1 MSRYLFCCL
10 WLHWCGAGL
19 VGLWAVVLP
28 ELAIAQVPATQ
39 DRSSILRFDPC
50 QGLNQGGQS
59 RLSMPEGDA
68 LDQGGA
74 IVADPMEE
82 CDFPSYRLGP
92 GDSIFVGVQRF
103 PDLSFEAT
111 LDLRGNVVMPLG
123 GSINLVGLTPEQAER
138 RIYDR
143 YNQYVVN
150 PDIAVILTGQRPVE
164 VTVVG
169 EVPRPGFH
177 PLTAPQLSTA
187 LLSAGGTTTE
197 ADLRRVRIERSHPSG
212 RSIHQTI
219 DLFKPL
225 QQGRALPQVR
235 LQDGDVVTVPRLTH
249 DNDDDYDRALVA
261 RSTLARPEIV
271 VRVLN
276 RAGGGRGIEAR
287 FGAVTLPNGSRFLDA
302 LALAQ
307 VNPDLAAYD
316 RIAVIRFNPETES
329 ADTIMVDA
337 AAAIAGDMGQNI
349 ALQDNDVL
357 VVDRNLL
364 ARVTYGLNVFTQPF
378 RDVLG
383 FLLFFDSLANA
394 ADSLFRP

>member
-1 MSRYLFCCL
+1 MSLT
-10 WLHWCGAGL
+10 
-19 VGLWAVVLP
+19 
-28 ELAIAQVPATQ
+28 E
-39 DRSSILRFDPC
+39 SSTLLSDPC
-50 QGLNQGGQS
+50 PGQGTDGQAS
-59 RLSMPEGDA
+59 PSVPRNSGVGHSTVIL
-68 LDQGGA
+68 
-74 IVADPMEE
+74 ADPIEA
-82 CDFPSYRLGP
+82 CDFQGYRLGP
-92 GDSIFVGVQRF
+92 GDSIFIGVQRF

-123 GSINLVGLTPEQAER
+123 GVINLSGLTPEQAER
-138 RIYDR
+138 RIYGR
-143 YNQYVVN
+143 YNQYVVD
-150 PDIAVILTGQRPVE
+150 PDIAVILTGQRSVE

-169 EVPRPGFH
+169 EVSRPGFH
-177 PLTAPQLSTA
+177 PLAAPQLSTA
-187 LLSAGGTTTE
+187 LLSAGGTTTG
-197 ADLRRVRIERSHPSG
+197 ADLRRVRVERSHPSG
-212 RSIHQTI
+212 RLMHQTI
-219 DLFKPL
+219 DLFTPL
-225 QQGRALPQVR
+225 QQGLALPQIR
-235 LQDGDVVTVPRLTH
+235 LQDGDVVTVPRLAQE
-249 DNDDDYDRALVA
+249 DNDPYDRALVA

-364 ARVTYGLNVFTQPF
+364 ARVTYGLNLFTQPF